1 MADIGFWTFG
11 KKHIPLDLSWSSKTM
26 TLMGTS
32 PRPFTFR
39 TPIPIGLNRMA
50 RCRAGNS
57 TYSLGERYDRKI
69 PGRVKSMVKKSERLS
84 LRAVITQQDDQFVVS
99 VTLLSPQE
107 ALTIVG
113 EQTVATIDAAHDFVE
128 QGAP

>member
-1 MADIGFWTFG
+1 
-11 KKHIPLDLSWSSKTM
+11 
-26 TLMGTS
+26 
-32 PRPFTFR
+32 
-39 TPIPIGLNRMA
+39 
-50 RCRAGNS
+50 
-57 TYSLGERYDRKI
+57 
-69 PGRVKSMVKKSERLS
+69 MVKKAERLS

>member
-1 MADIGFWTFG
+1 
-11 KKHIPLDLSWSSKTM
+11 
-26 TLMGTS
+26 
-32 PRPFTFR
+32 
-39 TPIPIGLNRMA
+39 
-50 RCRAGNS
+50 
-57 TYSLGERYDRKI
+57 
-69 PGRVKSMVKKSERLS
+69 MVKKSERLS